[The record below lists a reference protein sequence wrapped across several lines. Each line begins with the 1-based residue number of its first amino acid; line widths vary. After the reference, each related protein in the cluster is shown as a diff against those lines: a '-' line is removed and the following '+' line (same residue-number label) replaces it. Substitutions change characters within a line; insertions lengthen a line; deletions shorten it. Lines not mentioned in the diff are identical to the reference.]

1 MKFLRIESL
10 NDLLPFVEDKKEIH
24 VRKTDDGGTTVIYR
38 FLDSKT
44 FDSHGSL
51 EARGIMFDDL
61 DRVISRP
68 LHKFHNLDSVN
79 SGVNT
84 YTRDYIL
91 ANKDQVM
98 AIYEKL
104 DGSMISTANFNGT
117 VRLRSKSSYDTDV
130 CKLAYKIYN
139 QDRDIQFL
147 CMFCVER
154 GLTATFEL
162 THPQSRIVLAYSRPE
177 LRLLHIRD
185 NVTGEY
191 VTDQISAA
199 QNVRRC
205 PQVPVTRIEE
215 IISKEHLEG
224 LKDEEG
230 YVIQFR
236 DGDMVKVKCPW
247 YVGLHRVVTFLRERD
262 IASMVLEERL
272 DDVYSAFTHL
282 GIDLEPIEN
291 IEIEIK
297 NELIQIADQVELA
310 YREVSAEKLS
320 RKDVALRYDGWELRS
335 LLFNMIDG
343 KEPKYKEY
351 YKRNV
356 LDDRW
361 GLNVVGNVGEKE

>member
-1 MKFLRIESL
+1 MKFLKIESL
-10 NDLLPFVEDKKEIH
+10 SDLLPFVEDKKEIS
-24 VRKTDDGGTTVIYR
+24 VRKTDDGGTTVVYR

-44 FDSHGSL
+44 FDSYESL

-68 LHKFHNLDSVN
+68 LHKFHNLDSTG

-91 ANKDQVM
+91 ANKDQVK

-130 CKLAYKIYN
+130 CRLAYKIYN

-162 THPQSRIVLAYSRPE
+162 THPQSRIVLAYSKPE

-191 VTDQISAA
+191 VTDQIGAA
-199 QNVRRC
+199 QNVKRC
-205 PQVPVTRIEE
+205 PEVYITRLEE
-215 IISKEHLEG
+215 IISREHLEG
-224 LKDEEG
+224 LKNEEG

-247 YVGLHRVVTFLRERD
+247 YVGLHRVVTFVRERD
-262 IASMVLEERL
+262 IANMVLEERL
-272 DDVYSAFTHL
+272 DDVYSAFAHL
-282 GIDLEPIEN
+282 GIDVES
-291 IEIEIK
+291 IEIIESAVK
-297 NELIQIADQVELA
+297 NKLIEIADQVEQA
-310 YREVSAEKLS
+310 YREVTAEKLS
-320 RKDVALRYDGWELRS
+320 RKDVALRYDGWDFRS
-335 LLFNMIDG
+335 LLFTMIDG

-351 YKRNV
+351 YKRNI
-356 LDDRW
+356 LDKRW
-361 GLNVVGNVGEKE
+361 GLNAIGNVGEKE